1 MLMTATGRGCFFMT
15 NSKKQRGRIGR
26 RIQTC
31 HCRGYTVRDGEQVA
45 FKRKLYGSYSDP
57 VKATNTLRQ
66 MLGDTFITITDV
78 AVESDYYSIPID
90 DFVDIAISYRINGD
104 SISKERCKND

>member
-1 MLMTATGRGCFFMT
+1 
-15 NSKKQRGRIGR
+15 
-26 RIQTC
+26 
-31 HCRGYTVRDGEQVA
+31 
-45 FKRKLYGSYSDP
+45 
-57 VKATNTLRQ
+57 